1 LRRSAEARAQQP
13 REIRLWLEGHHL
25 TAKGCERA
33 HPISRVCADVEHK
46 VAGSDEAAI
55 QTPEAPLAQR
65 DGVIDGQRSHEAH
78 ATVKAAH
85 LTGSLATIEPAVT
98 AVSPRSKDAIDSSL
112 DRPAARA
119 TLRYLSATVGGLD
132 VPRQALR

>member
-1 LRRSAEARAQQP
+1 LLTTVFWAG
-13 REIRLWLEGHHL
+13 LETYEG
-25 TAKGCERA
+25 ER
-33 HPISRVCADVEHK
+33 HPIGVAFLGTSGVDVVTSD

>member
-1 LRRSAEARAQQP
+1 PTAIGARTLRPPPPRRPRFAEIGRSARAAAARNPAVA
-13 REIRLWLEGHHL
+13 RGHHL

-33 HPISRVCADVEHK
+33 HPISRVCADVEHE

-119 TLRYLSATVGGLD
+119 T
-132 VPRQALR
+132 